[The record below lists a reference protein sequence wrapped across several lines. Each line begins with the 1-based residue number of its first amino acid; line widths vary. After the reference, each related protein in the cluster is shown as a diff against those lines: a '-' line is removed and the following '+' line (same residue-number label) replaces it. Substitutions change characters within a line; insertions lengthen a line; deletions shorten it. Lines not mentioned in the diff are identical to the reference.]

1 MLKVLIL
8 ESSVLFNAEHSL
20 QHFYLVVVQ
29 WTVPGVAQFV
39 ERWTAEQKIVS
50 STSEPDLRLGST
62 ITKK

>member
-29 WTVPGVAQFV
+29 WTVPGVAQLV
-39 ERWTAEQKIVS
+39 ER
-50 STSEPDLRLGST
+50 
-62 ITKK
+62 